1 MAWRVSE
8 DDVIDVIMVEDAD
21 GTVTD
26 RTKRTLAS
34 AIDAANALTDKV
46 NALDSAA
53 SGASVLTTA
62 LLIQIEKYLAA
73 HFAQSFA
80 SNQQVVGESSLG
92 ASSTFQGQTAM
103 GLEATFF
110 GQHAMVLDV
119 SGNLR
124 ELNEGVHTVDI
135 TWLGLPPSSQTD
147 YANRN

>member
-1 MAWRVSE
+1 MAWRVNE
-8 DDVIDVIMVEDAD
+8 DDVIDVMMVEDAD

-26 RTKRTLAS
+26 RTRRTLAS

-46 NALDSAA
+46 SALDSA
-53 SGASVLTTA
+53 SDGAQILNAA
-62 LLIQIEKYLAA
+62 LLVQIEKYLAA

-80 SNQQVVGESSLG
+80 ANQQVMSESSLG

-110 GQHAMVLDV
+110 GQHAMILDV

-124 ELNEGVHTVDI
+124 EINEGVHTVEI
-135 TWLGLPPSSQTD
+135 RWLGLAPSAQTD
-147 YANRN
+147 YINRD